1 MEKDDMY
8 CVIGCGYSSVNH
20 VYNET
25 CIQSISE
32 RYLV

>member
-20 VYNET
+20 VNET